1 MTIDRRSFMSLGP
14 ALAGSVALTTGFV
27 AGNGPARA
35 AIAPGSG
42 ALDVTQYGVNPGYSG
57 DQGSDLQIAVDDAA
71 RLGMPLFLPPGRY
84 MVSNI
89 TLRDNAA
96 IVGVPGQTRLIFSG
110 GSFMLRAN
118 GVRRV
123 TLEGLSIGAAGNGL
137 GDGVKGLVDFTDCM
151 DVAIENCT
159 FVGSTRNGI
168 AFDKVAGKLRDCE
181 ISHAGQAGI
190 YSIDARGLEISGN
203 NVHDCLNNGIL
214 VWRSSTGEDATI
226 VSGNRITNIGA
237 ADGGTGQNGNGVN
250 IFRAGSVQVINNRI
264 SDCSYSA
271 VRANAGSNC
280 QIMGN
285 SCARLGEVALYAEF
299 GFEGAIVSNN
309 IVDTAAAGISISNFN
324 EGGRLAVCSGNILRN
339 LTNIVSNGTS
349 DRRGFGIGVEA
360 DTVVNGNVIE
370 NAPHTGISLG
380 WGPYLRDVT
389 ATGNII
395 RDAGIGIVISVAPGA
410 GSAIVSDNM
419 ISNVADGAIV
429 GAEWRDIVTGDLA
442 NADTSGY
449 PQLTIE
455 RNHTT

>member
-1 MTIDRRSFMSLGP
+1 MTIDRRSFLSLGP
-14 ALAGSVALTTGFV
+14 ALAGTAAVSTGLIGGSST
-27 AGNGPARA
+27 ANA
-35 AIAPGSG
+35 AISPGSG

-57 DQGSDLQIAVDDAA
+57 DQGSDLQIAVDDSA

-89 TLRDNAA
+89 MLKDNAA
-96 IVGVPGQTRLIFSG
+96 IVGVPGQTRLVFSG
-110 GSFMLRAN
+110 GHSMLRAS
-118 GVRRV
+118 GARRV
-123 TLEGLSIGAAGNGL
+123 TLEGLSIGAAGNDL
-137 GDGVKGLVDFTDCM
+137 GDGVKGLVDFTDCV
-151 DVAIENCT
+151 DVTIENCT

-168 AFDKVAGKLRDCE
+168 SFDKVSGKIRDCE

-190 YSIDARGLEISGN
+190 YSIDARGLEISAN
-203 NVHDCLNNGIL
+203 YVHDCLNNGIL

-271 VRANAGSNC
+271 VRTNAGSNC

-349 DRRGFGIGVEA
+349 DRRGIGIGVEA
-360 DTVVNGNVIE
+360 DTVVNANVIE
-370 NAPHTGISLG
+370 NAPNAGISLG
-380 WGPYLRDVT
+380 WGPYLRNVT

-410 GSAIVSDNM
+410 GSAIISDNM
-419 ISNVADGAIV
+419 ISDVQEGAIL
-429 GAEWRDIVTGDLA
+429 GAEWRQVVTGDLA
-442 NADTSGY
+442 GADTSGY